1 MSLSVVPGL
10 QSSMVRSSQAFDN
23 TKAPAPIEP
32 LVAQVRGLALD
43 SVSVAAG
50 DPAALASNQGQM
62 QAALLSLR
70 ALSPIR
76 DPNLAAEA
84 AQATRAKIES
94 SVISNGNQTAA
105 LVASLLRG

>member
-1 MSLSVVPGL
+1 MSLSPVTGL
-10 QSSMVRSSQAFDN
+10 QSSIVRSSQAFDN
-23 TKAPAPIEP
+23 VNPPAPIES

-43 SVSVAAG
+43 SVNIAAG
-50 DPAALASNQGQM
+50 DPAALASNQSQI

-76 DPNLAAEA
+76 DPSIAAETALAA
-84 AQATRAKIES
+84 QAKIES
-94 SVISNGNQTAA
+94 SVLSNSSQTAA

>member
-10 QSSMVRSSQAFDN
+10 QSSIARSSQAFDN
-23 TKAPAPIEP
+23 TNPPAPIEP

-43 SVSVAAG
+43 SVSIAAS
-50 DPAALASNQGQM
+50 DPAALASNQGQI

-76 DPNLAAEA
+76 DPNVAAEA
-84 AQATRAKIES
+84 ARLAQAKIES

-105 LVASLLRG
+105 LVASMLRG